1 MGKRRQFFSVD
12 HNFIEILVS
21 TPREK
26 QQEEDQRHQLVT
38 RNTNP
43 MKRRGAF
50 ISPRPLSPMA
60 PNSFSSCTGRKFQRR
75 FAFCDS
81 PAMEKAMRKAQLTC
95 AGRSSAEL
103 EDTDVLFHVDG
114 KAYPDHEGNKLFK
127 SVIETALFDTYQF
140 AVTPT
145 HRSIVRSTVLDEM
158 KCKGHTFKKKCERDD
173 GSSFEVLDDI
183 DVLRIIRKSFRDLMR
198 AQGLQRSIS
207 DKSVGIYNLSVRTA

>member
-50 ISPRPLSPMA
+50 ISPRPLLPMA
-60 PNSFSSCTGRKFQRR
+60 HNSFSSCTGRKFQRR

-81 PAMEKAMRKAQLTC
+81 PAMEKAMRKAQLTF

-103 EDTDVLFHVDG
+103 EDSDVLFHVDG

-158 KCKGHTFKKKCERDD
+158 KCKGHTFKKKCERGD
-173 GSSFEVLDDI
+173 GSSFEVLDDN

-207 DKSVGIYNLSVRTA
+207 DKSVGIYNLSARTA